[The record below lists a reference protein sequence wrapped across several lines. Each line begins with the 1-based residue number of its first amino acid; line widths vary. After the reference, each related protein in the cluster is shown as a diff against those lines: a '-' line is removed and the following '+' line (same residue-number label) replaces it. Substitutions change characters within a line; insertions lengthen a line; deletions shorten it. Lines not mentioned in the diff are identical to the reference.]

1 MRKKKTKKNYNKSE
15 KISVNVKVKEVSGYL
30 FENVTD
36 TESCG
41 RLGKLSLRGGVIPTT
56 QGIG

>member
-1 MRKKKTKKNYNKSE
+1 MSN
-15 KISVNVKVKEVSGYL
+15 NVKITEVSGYL

-36 TESCG
+36 PESCG
-41 RLGKLSLRGGVIPTT
+41 RLGELSVRGGVIPTT

>member
-1 MRKKKTKKNYNKSE
+1 MSD
-15 KISVNVKVKEVSGYL
+15 NVKITEVSGYL

-36 TESCG
+36 PESCG
-41 RLGKLSLRGGVIPTT
+41 RLGELSVRGGFILTT

>member
-1 MRKKKTKKNYNKSE
+1 MRKQTINNYNKSE
-15 KISVNVKVKEVSGYL
+15 KISVNVKITEVSGYL

-41 RLGKLSLRGGVIPTT
+41 RLGKMSLRGGVIPTT

>member
-1 MRKKKTKKNYNKSE
+1 MRKQTINNYNKSE
-15 KISVNVKVKEVSGYL
+15 KISVNVKITEVSGYL

-56 QGIG
+56 QSIG

>member
-1 MRKKKTKKNYNKSE
+1 MRKQTPEKKYNKSE
-15 KISVNVKVKEVSGYL
+15 KISDNVKITEVYGYL

-36 TESCG
+36 PGRCG
-41 RLGKLSLRGGVIPTT
+41 RLGELSLRGGVIPTT